1 MYRWEKKVF
10 MLLKMF
16 NKEKNGSFEIYSL
29 ESNLKCFIYGI
40 AVKHPFRTFI
50 L

>member
-1 MYRWEKKVF
+1 
-10 MLLKMF
+10 MLLKML

-29 ESNLKCFIYGI
+29 EGSLRNLKCLFYGI
-40 AVKHPFRTFI
+40 AVKAPFRTFI